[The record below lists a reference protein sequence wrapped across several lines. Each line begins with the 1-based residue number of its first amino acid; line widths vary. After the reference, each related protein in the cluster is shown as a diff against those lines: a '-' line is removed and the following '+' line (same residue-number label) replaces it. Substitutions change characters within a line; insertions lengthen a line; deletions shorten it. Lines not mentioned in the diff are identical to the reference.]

1 MIGDPILGPILT
13 IHPFTFGHISVSAVA
28 FLSFKTKG
36 FYLVAVLSPLVGSLF
51 DSGLVTLYLSHMSN
65 AL

>member
-36 FYLVAVLSPLVGSLF
+36 FYLVAVLCLL
-51 DSGLVTLYLSHMSN
+51 
-65 AL
+65 